1 MNRIYYEA
9 KTYRPRKKRRKR
21 RSRFFNSKSLLIIF
35 VLLIVVIGAIFVTT
49 SDLFNIESIEV
60 ENNQIATKEEIIA
73 RSGILEGENIYSFSA
88 SKAEEAIEQ
97 IIVVKKA
104 NIHRKYPNTIVID
117 IEEKSPFFI
126 LQQSKTYYDVDEDG
140 KVISSSNT
148 LVRYDVPI
156 VTGIEVKDIEEGTN
170 LFEMDDMK
178 IQTLKQ
184 VFEFLKENELLK
196 NVSQFYVNKDGEY
209 NLYFTNGSVIQFA
222 SYTAFSYHEDFIKY
236 FIQNMDMKQKV
247 ELIEGVNPIYSK
259 I

>member
-1 MNRIYYEA
+1 MNRSYYEA

-35 VLLIVVIGAIFVTT
+35 VLLIVVTGAIFITT

-97 IIVVKKA
+97 ITVVKKA

-117 IEEKSPFFI
+117 IEERSPFFI

-170 LFEMDDMK
+170 LFDMDDVK

-184 VFEFLKENELLK
+184 VFEFLKENDLLK

-209 NLYFTNGSVIQFA
+209 NLYFTNGSVLQFA
-222 SYTAFSYHEDFIKY
+222 NYTAFSYHEDFVKY

>member
-1 MNRIYYEA
+1 MNRSYYEA

-209 NLYFTNGSVIQFA
+209 NLYFANGSVIQFA